1 MGGLTSKSA
10 LHVWQCSPA
19 FHVFVAPGDARVK
32 VALTIG
38 CCCVQ
43 ATFYAL
49 QATYGWLSPEL
60 WTATRYTKSPMQEF
74 TDFLAKPTLGDV
86 KPVQDFPGY

>member
-1 MGGLTSKSA
+1 M
-10 LHVWQCSPA
+10 
-19 FHVFVAPGDARVK
+19 
-32 VALTIG
+32 
-38 CCCVQ
+38 CCCMQ

-74 TDFLAKPTLGDV
+74 TDFLAKPIIGEAKPAGDYA
-86 KPVQDFPGY
+86 PY